1 MQQKS
6 MAQRAEKNLS
16 HVEKRIFKVLGS
28 MVLIKPIQ
36 KTLRIREII
45 NSYCSDGSEITHGQV
60 IEILTT
66 NRLMAPKPLYHV
78 EKWAKDVA
86 VKEVYGVIPEKL
98 NDDRL
103 GRSLD
108 AIYPHLENIWDQI
121 LTEAILNYDIDI
133 SSSIRDMTSFYFE
146 GEYEESKIIELGY
159 SRDEKPDKVQA
170 NLEVNVTAKE
180 NIPFSYKLL
189 SGSTA
194 DGATILEN
202 MERLKKLKDSLPKK
216 EEKPLLIIGDGK
228 CISEE
233 IVPKYHQKGIYYLA
247 PLQITKERRDLVSS
261 IPEEEFDKNKLQYKR
276 KKTDAYFG
284 VMRTISFEDKG
295 KIYEDKALIV
305 KSKTKL
311 SRDRKNR
318 EKAIQRREEKLKGI
332 LSQLNK
338 RKYKKKSYV
347 EKMIEKALSG
357 SRAKKYFE
365 VSLAGEDGNLKLD
378 WGLNEKAIEEDKKL
392 DGKYILATSY
402 SFKSADDMLISYK
415 KRDKVEKRISHF
427 KGPLRIRPLFLEG
440 DERIA
445 SLVFVVMLSLLIYS
459 IIEMLCRRSGF
470 PKITTRTVLFY
481 FEHLLILT
489 SIFSDNS
496 RLTVTESLS
505 DTQRTILKALFFPD
519 PESYIDPLG

>member
-6 MAQRAEKNLS
+6 MAQRAEKSLS
-16 HVEKRIFKVLGS
+16 HVEKKIFKVLGS
-28 MVLIKPIQ
+28 MVLTKPIQ

-45 NSYCSDGSEITHGQV
+45 DSYCSDNSEITHGQS

-66 NRLMAPKPLYHV
+66 NRLMAPKPLYHL
-78 EKWAKDVA
+78 EKWTKNTA
-86 VKEVYGVIPEKL
+86 VKEVYGILPEKL

-121 LTEAILNYDIDI
+121 LTEAILKYDIDI
-133 SSSIRDMTSFYFE
+133 SFLIRDMTSFYFE

-159 SRDEKPDKVQA
+159 SRDQREDKVQA
-170 NLEVNVTAKE
+170 NLEVNVAAKE

-194 DGATILEN
+194 DGTTVLEN
-202 MERLKKLKDSLPKK
+202 MKRLKKLKDSLPQGK
-216 EEKPLLIIGDGK
+216 EKPLLIIGDGK

-233 IVPKYHQKGIYYLA
+233 IILKYHQKGVYYLA
-247 PLQITKERRDLVSS
+247 PLEITEERRDLVSS
-261 IPEEEFDKNKLQYKR
+261 ISQEEFDKNKLQYKR

-284 VMRTISFEDKG
+284 VMRTISFEDKE
-295 KIYEDKALIV
+295 KVYEDKALIV
-305 KSKTKL
+305 KSETKL
-311 SRDRKNR
+311 SRDRRTR
-318 EKAIQRREEKLKGI
+318 EKVIQRRQEKLKHI
-332 LSQLNK
+332 LPQLNK

-347 EKMIEKALSG
+347 EKMVEKALSG

-365 VSLAGEDGNLKLD
+365 VSLTGKDGDLNLN
-378 WGLNEKAIEEDKKL
+378 WGLDGKAIEEDEKL
-392 DGKYILATSY
+392 DGKYILLSSY
-402 SFKSADDMLISYK
+402 PFKSADDMLTSYK
-415 KRDKVEKRISHF
+415 GRDKVEKRISHF

-496 RLTVTESLS
+496 RLTVTQSLS
-505 DTQRTILKALFFPD
+505 DIQRTILKALSFPD
-519 PESYIDPLG
+519 PESYISPLG